1 MRMVGLGVL
10 LAVCV
15 EVVLIAVKHQLRG
28 VPFSWLTFTGGI
40 CFIAAVA
47 IHQPTHHHVG
57 LLTPFLRRKD

>member
-15 EVVLIAVKHQLRG
+15 ELVLIAVKHQLRG
-28 VPFSWLTFTGGI
+28 VPFSWLAFTGAI

-47 IHQPTHHHVG
+47 NYINQPTI
-57 LLTPFLRRKD
+57 T